1 MSENSA
7 IGMPIMKEMFVNT
20 VNQMVNELDLAFAY
34 IPKDTIDKLHEY
46 VAKLR
51 SNETYLNSQ
60 FKEIYTALKEHDSTL
75 SSLLTGNEKIR
86 NHQLDFIH
94 ELKVFDSTLD
104 CNIFKNENKNTK
116 KEIVK
121 YLATLY
127 MSSCFLQTDLANI
140 SESLESFI
148 KTMQRPKDEN
158 VKGKKKVLR
167 QQTRK
172 NATGASNI
180 GMFEDLFANPDI
192 MNLANDLTKDL
203 EAKKIE
209 PMSLLTSILSGKPN
223 DTLQE
228 LVSDISN
235 KIETKINNGELDKK
249 ALEDQAKTMLNAF
262 SSSNSDIPMLGNVL
276 KNIQTLKK

>member
-20 VNQMVNELDLAFAY
+20 VNQMVNELDLAFSY

-46 VAKLR
+46 VDKLR

-104 CNIFKNENKNTK
+104 CSIFKNENKNTK

-158 VKGKKKVLR
+158 VKGKKVLR
-167 QQTRK
+167 QQTKK

-209 PMSLLTSILSGKPN
+209 PMSLLSSILSGKPN